1 MYESNPKANP
11 TIPQDI
17 APASIA
23 VFYFLLR
30 ILVWLSSIFYFLRTV
45 ELSQVRQE
53 KIYDK
58 MLESLENVTFD
69 EMISIKEGISIIGD
83 EESFLANLK
92 YYAEAFQNEVQIVHT
107 EWLK

>member
-1 MYESNPKANP
+1 
-11 TIPQDI
+11 
-17 APASIA
+17 
-23 VFYFLLR
+23 
-30 ILVWLSSIFYFLRTV
+30 
-45 ELSQVRQE
+45 
-53 KIYDK
+53 